1 MVLDLLAIR
10 EALPHRYPFL
20 LVDRIVEL
28 GDMRVVGIKNVTI
41 NEPYFQGHF
50 PQKPVVPGVLI
61 IESMAQVAGVLVA
74 RKTPDYQKK
83 LMFLASIDS
92 ARFRRTVEP
101 GDQMRIEVEITRFR
115 PSAAKV
121 AGKAIVD
128 GQVVAEAEL
137 MCAIVDR
144 PESGNAGSPDSGR

>member
-20 LVDRIVEL
+20 LVDRILEI
-28 GDMRVVGIKNVTI
+28 GETRVVGLKNISI
-41 NEPYFQGHF
+41 NEPYFLGHF

-74 RKTPDYQKK
+74 RKTPNYQEK

-101 GDQMRIEVEITRFR
+101 GDQLRIEVEITRFR
-115 PSAAKV
+115 STAAKV

-144 PESGNAGSPDSGR
+144 PRYEHAGSPDRRP